1 MITLSGIPID
11 PDECIGDSLL
21 VINDSFAELDKRT
34 TYLLSAVAL
43 SAIDTDTINLER
55 NSTFNTLSASVK
67 NASITNS
74 KIAFDGGSFCFR
86 NKLIN
91 GSMSINQR
99 TFGDVLTIPPNT
111 ASTEKN
117 YVLDRWSCEC
127 APQQALGGAQLV
139 SFQSSDAPNGFTN
152 SLAVSVAVPQTSN
165 APLIDAQTRATLSQ
179 TIEVKDVV
187 DLKYGTTEAVPL
199 TLSFWVKSNYAG
211 NYTGQVKTLTESGA
225 SRSLLFAY
233 TLSSTSWEQK
243 LISIPGDTNAAAKIT
258 STHYLT
264 ASNNAGMS
272 VEFNI
277 GSGNNYGLTLAS
289 PPSGW
294 NPGDVLTLN
303 SFTGAVANISQIIL
317 LSNAL
322 LKITGVQLEKGV
334 TATPFEYRPFVL
346 ETSLCQRYFETSYP
360 LNTKPGSILPP
371 PLSKDD
377 GFEFYNLSQFVYS
390 TPFQTEKRDVPST
403 AESYDPNTGIV
414 NRANIREVGTASCT
428 TKTTTNLPYPKTNK
442 NKISFDVIPAGI
454 PYPSYYGLLHWV
466 ADSEI
471 Y

>member
-1 MITLSGIPID
+1 MTTLSGIPID

-43 SAIDTDTINLER
+43 AAIDTDTIDLER
-55 NSTFNTLSASVK
+55 NSTSNTLSANVK

-99 TFGDVLTIPPNT
+99 TFGDVLSIPLNIS
-111 ASTEKN
+111 STEKN
-117 YVLDRWSCEC
+117 YVVDRWSCEC
-127 APQQALGGAQLV
+127 APQQPTNFAQLV
-139 SFQSSDAPNGFTN
+139 AFQSSDAPNGFTN
-152 SLAVSVAVPQTSN
+152 SLAVSVAVPQTSHT
-165 APLIDAQTRATLSQ
+165 PLIDPQTRASLSQ
-179 TIEVKDVV
+179 TIEVKDIV

-211 NYTGQVKTLTESGA
+211 NYTGQVKTLTESGSNR
-225 SRSLLFAY
+225 SRLFAY
-233 TLSSTSWEQK
+233 TLSSTSWEYK
-243 LISIPGDTNAAAKIT
+243 TINIPGDTDVSTKIT

-264 ASNNAGMS
+264 ASNSAGMS

-277 GSGNNYGLTLAS
+277 GSGNNYGVTLTS

-294 NPGDVLTLN
+294 ISGDVLTLN
-303 SFTGAVANISQIIL
+303 SFVGAIANISQLTL
-317 LSNAL
+317 LASAL
-322 LKITGVQLEKGV
+322 LKITGIQLEKGI
-334 TATPFEYRPFVL
+334 TPTPFEYRPLVV

-360 LNTKPGSILPP
+360 LNTKPGSILTA
-371 PLSKDD
+371 PLNKDD

-390 TPFQTEKRDVPST
+390 TPFQTEKRDVPSV
-403 AESYDPNTGIV
+403 AESYDPTTGIV
-414 NRANIREVGTASCT
+414 NQANIREVGTTSCT
-428 TKTTTNLPYPKTNK
+428 TKTSTNLLYPKTNK
-442 NKISFDVIPAGI
+442 NKIAFEVNPSGI
-454 PYPSYYGLLHWV
+454 IYANYYGLLHWV